1 MFKNIFFS
9 LFLLIIGTSITNF
22 YKNKTKDLEDKLD
35 IKKKNILDLRKV
47 NNLELKENVYLK
59 SPGNIQKLANKYL
72 GKDYIFFKN
81 ANIEYFEIDE
91 KK

>member
-22 YKNKTKDLEDKLD
+22 YKNKTKDLEDKLV
-35 IKKKNILDLRKV
+35 IKKKNILELRKI

-72 GKDYIFFKN
+72 GKDYIFFN
-81 ANIEYFEIDE
+81 NENIEYFEIDE

>member
-1 MFKNIFFS
+1 MFKNIFLS

-22 YKNKTKDLEDKLD
+22 YKNKSKDLESKLD
-35 IKKKNILDLRKV
+35 IKNKNILKLRKD

-59 SPGNIQKLANKYL
+59 SPENIQKLANKFL
-72 GKDYIFFKN
+72 SKDYIFFKN
-81 ANIEYFEIDE
+81 DNIEFLNIDE

>member
-1 MFKNIFFS
+1 MFKNIFLS
-9 LFLLIIGTSITNF
+9 LFLLVIGTSITNF
-22 YKNKTKDLEDKLD
+22 YKNKSKDLEGKLV
-35 IKKKNILDLRKV
+35 IKKKNILELRKI

-59 SPGNIQKLANKYL
+59 SPENIQKLANKFL

-81 ANIEYFEIDE
+81 DKIEFLDIDE

>member
-35 IKKKNILDLRKV
+35 IKNKNILELRKI

-59 SPGNIQKLANKYL
+59 SPENIQKLANKYL

-81 ANIEYFEIDE
+81 ENIEHFEIDE

>member
-1 MFKNIFFS
+1 MFRNIFLS

-22 YKNKTKDLEDKLD
+22 YKNKSKDLESRLDK
-35 IKKKNILDLRKV
+35 KKKNILELKKI

-59 SPGNIQKLANKYL
+59 SPENIQKLANKFL
-72 GKDYIFFKN
+72 GKEYIFFN
-81 ANIEYFEIDE
+81 NDNIEFLEIDE

>member
-35 IKKKNILDLRKV
+35 IKKKNILELRKI

-72 GKDYIFFKN
+72 GKDYIFFN
-81 ANIEYFEIDE
+81 NENIEYFEIDE